1 MTSENDAWKRISAV
15 LCREFE
21 LEPGEITK
29 EARLGEDLGLDSLDG
44 VDMVVALE
52 KEFGVKVG
60 NNEDFREVRTCGDLL
75 ALVEQRLAGNAEGG
89 GK

>member
-1 MTSENDAWKRISAV
+1 MNGIQERVKAV

-21 LEPGEITK
+21 LEPEEIRQD
-29 EARLGEDLGLDSLDG
+29 ARLGEDLGLDSLDG

-60 NNEDFREVRTCGDLL
+60 SNEDFREIRTCGDLF
-75 ALVEQRLAGNAEGG
+75 ALVERRVEAAADNG